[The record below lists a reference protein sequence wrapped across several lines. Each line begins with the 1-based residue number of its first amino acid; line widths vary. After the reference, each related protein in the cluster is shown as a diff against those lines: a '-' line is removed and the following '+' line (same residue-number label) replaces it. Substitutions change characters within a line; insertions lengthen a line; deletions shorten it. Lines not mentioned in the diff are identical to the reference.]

1 MLDEHTFGVRPVQP
15 ERGLRIWYRQNRAA
29 LLAAAWFW
37 VLFLVLAALTLFTGW
52 SSRPVTLFLEMIV
65 SLGAGIL
72 AAWLHRREQPLAP
85 RYVRMGTL
93 AGFYLPLTTAVA
105 ITLIALAAGLA
116 SLGTLLPLMIPYF
129 VFLPVELGV
138 CSLLGAFG
146 AWLFK
151 LFVRG

>member
-1 MLDEHTFGVRPVQP
+1 MSILSAYDLYSQSADCVSGTAKIGRLYWLQP
-15 ERGLRIWYRQNRAA
+15 GSGCYS
-29 LLAAAWFW
+29 WFW
-37 VLFLVLAALTLFTGW
+37 QHSL